1 MAEKQKRIKA
11 TTPKGQVKWFKLV
24 KPDPKYKKYS
34 VDIICEDTP
43 ELRKLMDLVEELTE
57 QRFQEE
63 VKKAKPQDKKKV
75 DKSKF
80 SPIEPEYDSE
90 GNETG
95 RFVIKFRGSSEGTNK
110 EKQVYQIPA
119 PTIFDSRAKPITG
132 KDKEALRVNNGS
144 IAQVAFE
151 VSTYYTAS
159 IGAGVK
165 FTPKACILHTLAEAN
180 SDASAFGFSASEFG
194 EESEDDHSFE
204 QENSQMS
211 SEDDG
216 EQDF

>member
-1 MAEKQKRIKA
+1 MAEKQKKIRA
-11 TTPKGQVKWFKLV
+11 TTPKGKVMWFKLV
-24 KPDPKYKKYS
+24 KADPKYKKYS
-34 VDIICEDTP
+34 VDLICEDTP
-43 ELRKLMDLVEELTE
+43 ELRKLMDLVDELTE
-57 QRFQEE
+57 KRFKEE
-63 VKKAKPQDKKKV
+63 VEKAKPQDKKKV

-80 SPIEPEYDSE
+80 APIEPEFDSE

-110 EKQVYQIPA
+110 EKQVYQIPS
-119 PTIFDSRAKPITG
+119 PTIFDSRAKPISG

-165 FTPKACILHTLAEAN
+165 FTPKACILHVLAEAN
-180 SDASAFGFSASEFG
+180 SDASAFGFAASEF
-194 EESEDDHSFE
+194 ESESDDDISFE
-204 QENSQMS
+204 QENSQAA
-211 SEDDG
+211 EDDG